1 MAVPPIADFC
11 CAQRDRRRQNESQG
25 MAGKPVRTTLSSK
38 RRPASYNPPCEPQ
51 RPRLTSEVSC
61 ERRCRQP
68 CPCRFVVILL
78 SLAAGQLSRLAAR
91 WPSSGPSVDVVCPM
105 KQQADRL
112 DPMLSS
118 PPSILNAR
126 ANYIDGELRTPGPTR
141 HIDDEHFST
150 ATLRPQVCRANVN
163 ED

>member
-1 MAVPPIADFC
+1 MAVPPIANFC
-11 CAQRDRRRQNESQG
+11 CAQRDRRRQNESEG

-61 ERRCRQP
+61 ERRRRQP
-68 CPCRFVVILL
+68 CQCRFVVILL

-118 PPSILNAR
+118 LPSILNAR

-141 HIDDEHFST
+141 HIDDEQFST